1 MRSIVT
7 ATCFVIAAA
16 ATPLAVQA
24 ADVDKDRSS
33 PKEFVKDSVITTKIK
48 AAMAK
53 DKEVSA
59 MHIKVDTDANGV
71 VELSGTAKTRAEA
84 DKAVSIAKGVQGVT
98 SVKDNIQVGAQSA
111 QTQR

>member
-1 MRSIVT
+1 MKTIVS
-7 ATCFVIAAA
+7 ATCFVIGTALA
-16 ATPLAVQA
+16 PLAAHA
-24 ADVDKDRSS
+24 ADADKDRAS

-71 VELSGTAKTRAEA
+71 VELSGTAKSRAEA
-84 DKAVSIAKGVQGVT
+84 DKAVTIAKGVQGVT
-98 SVKDNIQVGAQSA
+98 SVNDKIQVAASKP
-111 QTQR
+111 